1 MAESEGESPTSS
13 ASTSADSTATPQVE
27 SEAGPSQDP
36 GSTGTGTGTMDAEAS
51 GSGSGSGEIVGNT
64 DQQEGEDMQVQVDG
78 NGAEAG
84 NDQGEDM
91 VIESGPSHIGKR
103 VKVCL
108 ALLHLRMV
116 K

>member
-108 ALLHLRMV
+108 ALLHLRTI